1 MITFLHNKGLRGL
14 WPLDPS
20 ARWAQIL
27 VAFPLMESWSPTY
40 LLSDRQSQTFLLDG
54 AVSDACDDVGENA
67 HPLSLDSLDSLDSLA
82 SLAQCGPLPALVPDG
97 KCCQTQ
103 NFTNLNHY

>member
-1 MITFLHNKGLRGL
+1 MITVLHNKGLRGL
-14 WPLDPS
+14 
-20 ARWAQIL
+20 RWTL
-27 VAFPLMESWSPTY
+27 VHVGPN
-40 LLSDRQSQTFLLDG
+40 
-54 AVSDACDDVGENA
+54 VGENA